1 MNRNYP
7 RPRSLPGLIAL
18 AMIALMGAR
27 PALPQDTGPSLE
39 LVPHPDLATLD
50 PAVRERLTP
59 GVTFFREQR
68 GTLDGSA
75 LGLAYGRMG
84 INYLAHE
91 QYDAAGACLRNAAAL
106 DSGNPRW
113 PYLVGY
119 LYEATD
125 RPDDAIAAYRVS
137 LKINQGYWQGFQRLG
152 EVLLET
158 DRLDEA
164 DAAFDVVL
172 TRNRDEPRGLMG
184 AADVALGRG
193 NASEAISLYQRGLRG
208 DPEANL
214 FHRRLAEAYR
224 QLGDEAAASRE
235 AARAGDRPPRL
246 VDPLI
251 AFVDAH
257 TRGVAYYREA
267 AKNAQAAGDIPI
279 AIKFYEI
286 ATSLQPDDIESLLAM
301 GELRGAVGDLD
312 GALSTFARVTLL
324 DPDNARANYFTGRLL
339 ELRGDELQAAAFY
352 EAAITTTPE
361 LVEPRMLLANGLM
374 RRGDYLKAADHYAVV
389 AQQLPRNVEVAY
401 LLGLAWIAGNQ
412 CEWAHKS
419 LRRAVSLQPGDR
431 QVLTALARAYSTCTV
446 VTDEQRT
453 EALQAAAAMYERSAD
468 GATAETLAMAAAA
481 NGMYEDAVELQT
493 QAIFEALRRG
503 DQAEISWLRQNLVRY
518 EEQQPAVRPWPPES
532 EVFRPRALK
541 LQPAPAA
548 AG

>member
-1 MNRNYP
+1 MNRNFQ
-7 RPRSLPGLIAL
+7 RSPGLPGLVAVAVIAL
-18 AMIALMGAR
+18 LGAY
-27 PALPQDTGPSLE
+27 PAFAQDTGPSLE

-106 DSGNPRW
+106 DTANPRW

-119 LYEATD
+119 LYQVTD
-125 RPDDAIAAYRVS
+125 RPEEAIVAYRSS
-137 LKINQGYWQGFQRLG
+137 LKLNRNYWQGFQLLG

-172 TRNRDEPRGLMG
+172 RRDNDEPSGLMG
-184 AADVALGRG
+184 AADVALARG
-193 NASEAISLYQRGLRG
+193 DATKAVSLYQRGLRG
-208 DPEANL
+208 DPEASL

-224 QLGDEAAASRE
+224 QLGDEAAANRE
-235 AARAGDRPPRL
+235 AARAGDRPPQL

-251 AFVDAH
+251 AFVGAH
-257 TRGVAYYREA
+257 TRGVAFYREA
-267 AKNAQAAGDIPI
+267 AKQAQTAGEIPI

-286 ATSLQPDDIESLLAM
+286 ATSLQPDDIESLLAL

-312 GALSTFARVTLL
+312 GALATFARVTVL

-339 ELRGDELQAAAFY
+339 ELRGDEVQAAVFY
-352 EAAITTTPE
+352 EAAIKTSPE

-374 RRGDYLKAADHYAVV
+374 RRGDYLGAADHYAIV

-401 LLGLAWIAGNQ
+401 LLGVAWIAGNQ

-419 LRRAVSLQPGDR
+419 LRRAVSLQPGDG
-431 QVLTALARAYSTCTV
+431 QVLTALARAYSTCSV

-453 EALQAAAAMYERSAD
+453 EALQAAQAMYERSPD

-481 NGMYEDAVELQT
+481 NGQYEDAVDLQT
-493 QAIFEALRRG
+493 QAIFEALKRG
-503 DQAEISWLRQNLVRY
+503 DQTEISWLQQNMTRY
-518 EEQQPAVRPWPPES
+518 REQQPAVQPWPPES
-532 EVFRPRALK
+532 EIFRPRALQM
-541 LQPAPAA
+541 QPAPAA